1 MGWCKTHAQQL
12 SVLKPM
18 ECEMMS
24 FVGEALTELR
34 KEVGN
39 KSAVLGFIG
48 SPWTLATYIVEGKSS
63 RIYKNIKTMMYSD
76 VRSFFLLVCCLCVS
90 TCAVAEVVLLRCSA
104 GPHVPW
110 LREHMNEQHRTWG
123 SWLST
128 TCACLMRTV
137 IAV

>member
-1 MGWCKTHAQQL
+1 VWPKARCTLTSWGGAKHTQQL

-76 VRSFFLLVCCLCVS
+76 VRSFFFFLSVVCLSCVK
-90 TCAVAEVVLLRCSA
+90 
-104 GPHVPW
+104 
-110 LREHMNEQHRTWG
+110 NF
-123 SWLST
+123 
-128 TCACLMRTV
+128 
-137 IAV
+137 

>member
-1 MGWCKTHAQQL
+1 
-12 SVLKPM
+12 M

-63 RIYKNIKTMMYSD
+63 RIYKKIKTMMYSD
-76 VRSFFLLVCCLCVS
+76 VRGCLCGLPARS
-90 TCAVAEVVLLRCSA
+90 E
-104 GPHVPW
+104 
-110 LREHMNEQHRTWG
+110 
-123 SWLST
+123 
-128 TCACLMRTV
+128 
-137 IAV
+137 